1 MRNDYPRSPDVR
13 RRYWSI
19 LRFFAVFTA
28 VIWIPVVLIGLE
40 TVWVKNLVQNS
51 SFEKGGDQSAK
62 SWTTSTWSGEP
73 VYRIDP
79 GAGRTGNRA
88 AVISSE
94 EGADASW
101 SYRLKVKPNRDYRV
115 TAWIKTEDVAGGGL
129 GALVNVHELQLEG
142 KSDGL
147 KGDHDWTKITLE
159 FNSGSHD
166 NLLLNC
172 LFGGWGRATG
182 TAWYDDIEVVEVEK
196 ESNVPEMSAQQA
208 GVFFET
214 KVLPVLKENCFSCH
228 GSGEKIRADFVMT
241 NREDLLAGGESG
253 EAVDFESPLDSLL
266 ISAINYDS
274 YEMPPTGKLSKEE
287 IANITTWVELGA
299 PWKGEQFKPTR
310 PAAAHAVP
318 TVNEE
323 TKKWW
328 SYQPVK
334 RPQVPAIKNDWASN
348 EIDQFVFQQL
358 QENGL
363 QPNPKASKEALIRR
377 AYYDLTGL
385 PPTPEQVRAFVEDP
399 SPTAWEELLD
409 TLLDSPHYGEKWG
422 RHWLDLVRYA
432 ESNSYERDGTKPF
445 VWRYRDYVIKSF
457 NADKPYDQFVLE
469 QLAGDEIP
477 QRTPETL
484 IATGYYRLGK
494 WDDEPVDAK
503 QAWYDDMDD
512 VVATTGQA
520 FLGMTVNCAR
530 CHDHKI
536 DPIPQADYYSML
548 AFFRNVQ
555 RYGVRGHDTV
565 LRQSSRPIVSQQQQD
580 SHGEEVKQYEKDVA
594 ENREFL
600 NKLEKLVK
608 KDFIPVEKEEFKHEM
623 NRVPLVKKRI
633 GKELGGAVF
642 TEQQFNQYRE
652 QFERMKFLRSHRP
665 KQLEAALCVTEKGDE
680 AGPTYVLVRGNASA
694 EGDEV
699 EPGFPS
705 VLSPPKPTI
714 RKPADGKSTG
724 RRTALA
730 NWVIDPQNPLTSR
743 VMVNRIWQHHF
754 GRGLVRSSNDFGF
767 QGTAP
772 THPELL
778 DWLAAEFVDDDWR
791 MKSFHKKIMLSSA
804 YQMSSEPN
812 QKALAADPTNEN
824 LWRFEMRRLTAEELR
839 DSILAVNQTLNREK
853 MFGPSIFPKIEKEIL
868 HGQSRPGENWGNS
881 SAEDIVRRSVYIHIK
896 RSLPVPIMQSFDVA
910 DTDSSCPV
918 RFNTVQPTQALGM
931 LNSQFVNDEAGKF
944 AKQVAEQVPDDLPGQ
959 VRLILSRVLQR
970 DPTPQEIKQ
979 GVDFVESVD
988 SDEVEDPGLG
998 PLKLFC
1004 VIALNLNE
1012 FMYLD

>member
-1 MRNDYPRSPDVR
+1 M
-13 RRYWSI
+13 
-19 LRFFAVFTA
+19 
-28 VIWIPVVLIGLE
+28 
-40 TVWVKNLVQNS
+40 
-51 SFEKGGDQSAK
+51 
-62 SWTTSTWSGEP
+62 
-73 VYRIDP
+73 
-79 GAGRTGNRA
+79 
-88 AVISSE
+88 
-94 EGADASW
+94 

-115 TAWIKTEDVAGGGL
+115 TAWIKTENVAGGGL

-241 NREDLLAGGESG
+241 NREDLLMGGESG
-253 EAVDFESPLDSLL
+253 EAVDLESPLDSLL

-334 RPQVPAIKNDWASN
+334 RPQIPAIKNDWASN

-358 QENGL
+358 HENDL

-385 PPTPEQVRAFVEDP
+385 PPTPEQVLAFVEDP

-469 QLAGDEIP
+469 QLAGDEIS

-494 WDDEPVDAK
+494 WDDEPVDASK
-503 QAWYDDMDD
+503 LG
-512 VVATTGQA
+512 TT
-520 FLGMTVNCAR
+520 TW
-530 CHDHKI
+530 
-536 DPIPQADYYSML
+536 
-548 AFFRNVQ
+548 
-555 RYGVRGHDTV
+555 T
-565 LRQSSRPIVSQQQQD
+565 
-580 SHGEEVKQYEKDVA
+580 
-594 ENREFL
+594 
-600 NKLEKLVK
+600 
-608 KDFIPVEKEEFKHEM
+608 
-623 NRVPLVKKRI
+623 
-633 GKELGGAVF
+633 
-642 TEQQFNQYRE
+642 
-652 QFERMKFLRSHRP
+652 
-665 KQLEAALCVTEKGDE
+665 
-680 AGPTYVLVRGNASA
+680 TYW
-694 EGDEV
+694 
-699 EPGFPS
+699 P
-705 VLSPPKPTI
+705 
-714 RKPADGKSTG
+714 
-724 RRTALA
+724 
-730 NWVIDPQNPLTSR
+730 
-743 VMVNRIWQHHF
+743 
-754 GRGLVRSSNDFGF
+754 
-767 QGTAP
+767 
-772 THPELL
+772 
-778 DWLAAEFVDDDWR
+778 
-791 MKSFHKKIMLSSA
+791 
-804 YQMSSEPN
+804 
-812 QKALAADPTNEN
+812 
-824 LWRFEMRRLTAEELR
+824 
-839 DSILAVNQTLNREK
+839 
-853 MFGPSIFPKIEKEIL
+853 
-868 HGQSRPGENWGNS
+868 RPGRHSW
-881 SAEDIVRRSVYIHIK
+881 A
-896 RSLPVPIMQSFDVA
+896 
-910 DTDSSCPV
+910 
-918 RFNTVQPTQALGM
+918 
-931 LNSQFVNDEAGKF
+931 
-944 AKQVAEQVPDDLPGQ
+944 
-959 VRLILSRVLQR
+959 
-970 DPTPQEIKQ
+970 
-979 GVDFVESVD
+979 
-988 SDEVEDPGLG
+988 
-998 PLKLFC
+998 
-1004 VIALNLNE
+1004 
-1012 FMYLD
+1012 